1 MADDARRLTI
11 GEAADRCGRHRATI
25 RRAIDAGR
33 FPSATR
39 DAGPSGAWRIPVDEL
54 DAVYP
59 PPPTPPPAASPA
71 DGGDRQPD
79 TVGHALQLLDG
90 VGPLLDRVS
99 TAERERQ
106 EAEVRARIAEH
117 HVGRLRRG
125 VYVWPAAA
133 AAAGLA
139 VGAAIGV
146 VAG

>member
-1 MADDARRLTI
+1 MPDERLTI
-11 GEAADRCGRHRATI
+11 GQAADRSGRHRATI
-25 RRAIDAGR
+25 KRAIDAGR

-39 DAGPSGAWRIPVDEL
+39 DPGPSGAWRIPVDEL
-54 DAVYP
+54 DRAYP
-59 PPPTPPPAASPA
+59 PPPAPTPAA
-71 DGGDRQPD
+71 GERQAD

-139 VGAAIGV
+139 LGAALGV